1 NSFEENLIKLSDDQ
15 LKAKTNEFKA
25 RLKNGETLNR
35 LLPEAFAVVR
45 EAFLRLSGKRIY
57 GVQML
62 GGVVIHQKKVAEIKT
77 GEGKTFVAMLT
88 AYLRVLS
95 GQKVHIITHN
105 QYLSTRDFKKTES
118 LYQFLG
124 VTVSLRKNTRKRK
137 ILSKFYEAEILFTTI
152 ESGFD
157 LMAEIIPP
165 SLLRSAFAIID
176 EADYSL
182 IDLNNNALT
191 FVRREGANGKY
202 FKIIKEISEKMKQG
216 KHYKIEFKSLVLLTE
231 AGEKFI
237 AEFLERSYYPWLKG
251 HESDTELL
259 IQTYL
264 AVGMRYQKGID
275 YLIHGGQVIPIDE
288 FTGRLK
294 EMHRFGLYVHQ
305 LIELKEGMKVS
316 GDEHFLMLPAPV
328 FFDYYNEKGGMTGT
342 IDFPVARRE
351 LSRIYGISDIVVIPT
366 KFPSLRTD
374 LSPKVFLDER
384 KRDLSLVRRIEE
396 LRAQG
401 NPVLLI
407 TQSVAESERL
417 ERLLKERKLPCE
429 VLNAENER
437 EENKIIHRAGGRGQI
452 TISTNMSGRG
462 TDIVISEQVAEKGG
476 LAVLITFRSDISPRL
491 DYQGMGRAA
500 RQGQQGSTQFFLYLD
515 PALYGFKKGD
525 FRMRKQ
531 GDIDLGRHPDVLGF
545 IDKKQMLDEEATF
558 KHHLMQFMLA
568 YGFYLQERFKQTF
581 ENLIS
586 DFCRNYYS
594 QNDRPY
600 NGIYSLDVR
609 ESLASAWEG
618 FLYIR
623 QLCLTYVDTQIYTE
637 KEYKEFN
644 DVMYKILKEKLFE
657 AKHIKKILA
666 KNKELDEKSQEAWK
680 EMTEHFVKIESRILK
695 DIKFPDKPPD
705 KIRLEYRY
713 REVSS
718 PLGEKGVVLGIRCKS
733 FADTLIF
740 KELPITM
747 IE

>member
-1 NSFEENLIKLSDDQ
+1 
-15 LKAKTNEFKA
+15 
-25 RLKNGETLNR
+25 
-35 LLPEAFAVVR
+35 
-45 EAFLRLSGKRIY
+45 
-57 GVQML
+57 
-62 GGVVIHQKKVAEIKT
+62 
-77 GEGKTFVAMLT
+77 
-88 AYLRVLS
+88 
-95 GQKVHIITHN
+95 
-105 QYLSTRDFKKTES
+105 
-118 LYQFLG
+118 
-124 VTVSLRKNTRKRK
+124 
-137 ILSKFYEAEILFTTI
+137 
-152 ESGFD
+152 
-157 LMAEIIPP
+157 
-165 SLLRSAFAIID
+165 
-176 EADYSL
+176 
-182 IDLNNNALT
+182 
-191 FVRREGANGKY
+191 
-202 FKIIKEISEKMKQG
+202 
-216 KHYKIEFKSLVLLTE
+216 
-231 AGEKFI
+231 
-237 AEFLERSYYPWLKG
+237 
-251 HESDTELL
+251 
-259 IQTYL
+259 
-264 AVGMRYQKGID
+264 
-275 YLIHGGQVIPIDE
+275 
-288 FTGRLK
+288 
-294 EMHRFGLYVHQ
+294 
-305 LIELKEGMKVS
+305 
-316 GDEHFLMLPAPV
+316 
-328 FFDYYNEKGGMTGT
+328 MTGT

-525 FRMRKQ
+525 FRMREQ
-531 GDIDLGRHPDVLGF
+531 GDIDLGRHSYVLGF

-581 ENLIS
+581 ENLIR

-600 NGIYSLDVR
+600 NGVYSWDVR
-609 ESLASAWEG
+609 ESLASEWEG
-618 FLYIR
+618 FLYRR

-637 KEYKEFN
+637 K
-644 DVMYKILKEKLFE
+644 D
-657 AKHIKKILA
+657 
-666 KNKELDEKSQEAWK
+666 
-680 EMTEHFVKIESRILK
+680 
-695 DIKFPDKPPD
+695 
-705 KIRLEYRY
+705 
-713 REVSS
+713 
-718 PLGEKGVVLGIRCKS
+718 
-733 FADTLIF
+733 
-740 KELPITM
+740 
-747 IE
+747 